1 MLGVLLILASTF
13 AYNCS
18 AVLLAM
24 AARQEP
30 DSMNALL
37 WSVSRHASGL
47 YGIASN
53 LVGWVLEVAALTML
67 PLTLAR
73 VLNVSGLVVLLWL
86 TRWLLKET
94 FGCGEILGAIIIA
107 VGTAGVIFAAPQAGS
122 SHPGITEWVALLALL
137 IPCVLL
143 PHVLRLLHRPVGPVV
158 GATVAG
164 VAYALTG
171 ILTKG
176 VAYTI
181 VSLDWEALMLFM
193 ACIVV
198 IGLLGFS
205 TEIAALRDGHVAIVV
220 PIVLA
225 LHTVLP
231 IVCAPFL
238 FGEVWP
244 VSGLLRTLLGGG
256 IVLATAGSIL
266 LASSTS
272 DYYMASSYGKQP

>member
-1 MLGVLLILASTF
+1 MLGVVLILLSTF

-24 AARQEP
+24 AVRQEP
-30 DSMNALL
+30 GSTSALL
-37 WSVSRHASGL
+37 SLGRHASGL

-53 LVGWVLEVAALTML
+53 LLGWVLEVAALTML

-86 TRWLLKET
+86 TRWLLSET
-94 FGCGEILGAIIIA
+94 FGRREILGAVLIA
-107 VGTAGVIFAAPQAGS
+107 AGTAAAIFAAPQPGS
-122 SHPGITEWVALLALL
+122 SHPGIREWVVLLAVL

-143 PHVLRLLHRPVGPVV
+143 PHAFRLLHRPVAPVL

-164 VAYALTG
+164 LAYALTG

-176 VAYTI
+176 AAFTI
-181 VSLDWEALMLFM
+181 VSLDLGSLMLFV
-193 ACIVV
+193 ACIAV
-198 IGLLGFS
+198 IGLIGFS

-231 IVCAPFL
+231 IFCAPLL

-244 VSGLLRTLLGGG
+244 ASGLLRTFLGGG
-256 IVLATAGSIL
+256 IVLATTGSVL
-266 LASSTS
+266 LASSAS
-272 DYYMASSYGKQP
+272 DYYAAFNFAKQR